1 MKQAIALLLAVYM
14 LLAVLAGCTAKTT
27 TDAEPAPS
35 TTEQETSSETQT
47 PAEAEQAGPVE
58 LGLMLWEASEAE
70 TEPID
75 RGIKNYEEASGNQ
88 GHEEHC
94 CMERISW
101 QAQNSDGCR

>member
-70 TEPID
+70 TEPLT
-75 RGIKNYEEASGNQ
+75 EASRTMKRPLATRSRRALLHGANIMASS
-88 GHEEHC
+88 EL
-94 CMERISW
+94 
-101 QAQNSDGCR
+101 